1 MIALLAEQA
10 AAAAEPLAVPAWVAG
25 AVGLLSVLGGASWPK
40 VQAWARGAKKVV
52 ASAESILDL
61 VDGEDPPEE
70 RRATFAAFLA
80 AHGRDPEF
88 LAALSAN
95 GVAGIKSA
103 AALVKATPVA
113 ERPPA
118 APDATFFDGL
128 DRTAQKPPEV
138 KP

>member
-10 AAAAEPLAVPAWVAG
+10 AAEPLGVPAWVPVV
-25 AVGLLSVLGGASWPK
+25 VGLLSVVGGASWPR
-40 VQAWARGAKKVV
+40 VQAWARGAKRVV

-88 LAALSAN
+88 LAAL
-95 GVAGIKSA
+95 A
-103 AALVKATPVA
+103 AT
-113 ERPPA
+113 
-118 APDATFFDGL
+118 
-128 DRTAQKPPEV
+128 KPPEV

>member
-1 MIALLAEQA
+1 MIALIAEQA
-10 AAAAEPLAVPAWVAG
+10 AAAAEPLGVPAWVPVV
-25 AVGLLSVLGGASWPK
+25 VGLLSVLGGASWQK
-40 VQAWARGAKKVV
+40 IQGGARAARRIAATV
-52 ASAESILDL
+52 ESILDL

>member
-1 MIALLAEQA
+1 MIHLAEQA
-10 AAAAEPLAVPAWVAG
+10 AEPLGVPAWVPVV
-25 AVGLLSVLGGASWPK
+25 VGLLSVLGGASWPR
-40 VQAWARGAKKVV
+40 VQAWARGAKRVV

-88 LAALSAN
+88 LAAL
-95 GVAGIKSA
+95 A
-103 AALVKATPVA
+103 AT
-113 ERPPA
+113 
-118 APDATFFDGL
+118 
-128 DRTAQKPPEV
+128 KPPEV